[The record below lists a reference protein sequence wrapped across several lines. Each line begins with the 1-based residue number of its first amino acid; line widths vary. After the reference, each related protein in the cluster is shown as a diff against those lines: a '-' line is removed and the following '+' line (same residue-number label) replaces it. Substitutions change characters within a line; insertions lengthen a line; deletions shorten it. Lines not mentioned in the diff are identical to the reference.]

1 MSQVWVAGRLR
12 PTQVDAAGAAAPGA
26 VVDGAG
32 AADLGGKANGLLALE
47 RLGLPVPPFL
57 VVPADVDVDD
67 ACARALVAAAGA
79 LGDRVAVRSSADVED
94 GTSTSYAGQFDT
106 FLDVEVKDVVE
117 MLRRCRASATGP
129 RVAAYQRER
138 GLTGTPRVHVVLQQM
153 VHARVAGVCF
163 TSDPSGAR
171 GEVVVVAARGLGT
184 GVVDGTADTQTSTQ
198 ARAGSAWV
206 HAPGL
211 TDVVTD
217 AECDAI
223 AGLARRVEQA
233 VGRDVDVEWALDP
246 QGRLFALQA
255 RPITTLP
262 EGGVSY
268 FDRSNV
274 GENYPGLTLPLTFS
288 HLKESYEHVFRNVL
302 LRFGVRR
309 RTLQRED
316 AALQSLLGY
325 VDGRV
330 AYNTAEW
337 YRLFRFIPG
346 VEPYLASWREM
357 LGVDAGGGDGSRGS
371 WNVVGVAE
379 TALRTLWLL
388 LRVDAHHRTFLRAF
402 DAAYMAYRTTTAASP
417 DTHGEQAGDTAGD
430 TTGDPRGDAASATR
444 DPRERRRVSEHTLI
458 GLYRGLNA
466 QLLDGWE
473 ITLANDAFAFMF
485 SSVAKRLLQQA
496 GVDDG
501 VFFGLLADDPNL
513 ESVAPLKALLDLG
526 ARLAT
531 LPDAAADLRA
541 VAAGERRHWRSAGPA
556 LSAPGPLGPG
566 SPERRSFDVDVDAY
580 LAAYGDRCADELKLE
595 SRTFR
600 DDPRA
605 FARALLAAADSGRVV
620 ADVAARERATHQ
632 AAQAQARA
640 GLRGRPLLSLGVWL
654 STRLARRSIR
664 WREASRLRRTRAYG
678 AVRHIFVTLGER
690 LADAG
695 AVDDARDVFF
705 LTTHEV
711 LAFINGTAVDGDLRA
726 VVERRRAAHTA
737 HALRAPREKFRTKGM
752 VGAHPVPSQRS
763 TSTSAP
769 GDGVWR
775 GVGCAAGIA
784 RGPVVVVTDPMAAP
798 DVRGRILVAATTD
811 PGWIFLMAAAAGVIV
826 ERGSMLSHA
835 AIVGREL
842 GIPTVVGIAGATA
855 AFADGVVVD
864 VDGGRGEVRL
874 APQNEGTR

>member
-1 MSQVWVAGRLR
+1 MSRVWVAGRF
-12 PTQVDAAGAAAPGA
+12 VDAAVALGVGP
-26 VVDGAG
+26 
-32 AADLGGKANGLLALE
+32 LGGKAAGLMALE
-47 RLGLPVPPFL
+47 RLGVHVPGFL
-57 VVPADVDVDD
+57 VLPSDVEFDLPTAHDVQE
-67 ACARALVAAAGA
+67 AVERE
-79 LGDRVAVRSSADVED
+79 LGDRCAVRSSADVED
-94 GTSTSYAGQFDT
+94 GTTASYAGQFDT
-106 FLDVEVKDVVE
+106 VLNVDVGGVPDAV
-117 MLRRCRASATGP
+117 RQCRASATGP
-129 RVAAYQRER
+129 RVLAYQHQR

-153 VHARVAGVCF
+153 VNARVAGVCF

-198 ARAGSAWV
+198 ARAGGPWA

-211 TDVVTD
+211 TGVVTD

-223 AGLARRVEQA
+223 AALARRVEQGF
-233 VGRDVDVEWALDP
+233 GRDVDVEWAIDHE
-246 QGRLFALQA
+246 GRLFALQA

-325 VDGRV
+325 VSGRV

-346 VEPYLASWREM
+346 VEPYLATWREM
-357 LGVDAGGGDGSRGS
+357 LGVDAAGGDGSRTR
-371 WNVVGVAE
+371 WNVLGVCE

-388 LRVDAHHRTFLRAF
+388 LHVDAHHRTFLRAF
-402 DAAYMAYRTTTAASP
+402 DAAYAAYRTTTAP
-417 DTHGEQAGDTAGD
+417 DATN
-430 TTGDPRGDAASATR
+430 GDATDR
-444 DPRERRRVSEHTLI
+444 GHVSEHTLI

-485 SSVAKRLLQQA
+485 SSAAKRLLAQA

-531 LPDAAADLRA
+531 LEDASADLRA
-541 VAAGERRHWRSAGPA
+541 VAAGVRRHWRSAGP
-556 LSAPGPLGPG
+556 S

-654 STRLARRSIR
+654 CTRLARRSIR

-690 LADAG
+690 LAA
-695 AVDDARDVFF
+695 AAAIDDARDVFF

-711 LAFINGTAVDGDLRA
+711 LAFINGTAVDDDLRA
-726 VVERRRAAHTA
+726 VVERRRAAHA
-737 HALRAPREKFRTKGM
+737 AYALRAPREKFRAKGM

-763 TSTSAP
+763 AAASAP

-784 RGPVVVVTDPMAAP
+784 RGAVVVVTDPMSAP
-798 DVRGRILVAATTD
+798 DVRGRVLVAATTD

-842 GIPTVVGIAGATA
+842 GIPTVVGIAGATT